1 MVLIECPKQG
11 VVLFLGF
18 GKVCNTLKISK
29 KYYGAQ
35 CIFGIPNNIDPWRL
49 II

>member
-29 KYYGAQ
+29 KYME
-35 CIFGIPNNIDPWRL
+35 PNVFLGYL
-49 II
+49 IT